1 MSRARRG
8 SVLTSWRQDPAC
20 VPASATLSPP
30 SPHPLLALPRPLPH
44 SEKLAGIR
52 LEVEDVAL
60 TAASQR
66 RKLEVV
72 LEAAN
77 RSLQVEQ
84 PQVKWSVDSTWGLGP
99 GRRPGQG
106 WRSLGPSAAGA
117 VAQPSRVWAQ
127 PRRWDRGRSLRQA
140 PSGHSAEQPK
150 ALLFPEVVTTAKP
163 RTWPYDRHSPVSH
176 SGCALSSKSSTSPSP
191 RQRGTHG
198 PVSLMR

>member
-30 SPHPLLALPRPLPH
+30 SLHPLLALPRPLPH

-117 VAQPSRVWAQ
+117 VAQPPRVWAQ
-127 PRRWDRGRSLRQA
+127 PQRWDRGQVGTRPSSPRHFCSPRLSLRQNRER
-140 PSGHSAEQPK
+140 GLTTDTVLSA
-150 ALLFPEVVTTAKP
+150 TA
-163 RTWPYDRHSPVSH
+163 TVH
-176 SGCALSSKSSTSPSP
+176 
-191 RQRGTHG
+191 
-198 PVSLMR
+198 